1 MLKFHGQ
8 RATGSEGGSGGQPLT
23 RLSSE
28 EKSALSPEFKLQLL
42 RAIGAAIVRKRRM
55 YPTQEV
61 LLKHAVHAMHMTQ
74 VGSARPWGLWGL
86 KIGTV
91 EASIADA

>member
-1 MLKFHGQ
+1 LNPCQ
-8 RATGSEGGSGGQPLT
+8 
-23 RLSSE
+23 
-28 EKSALSPEFKLQLL
+28 FKLQLL

-74 VGSARPWGLWGL
+74 VRQRSPVGPWG
-86 KIGTV
+86 
-91 EASIADA
+91 